1 MLSPYASADDNH
13 INNNGFS
20 LQKVQQEEEEEEK
33 ETVVKGNVR
42 RKFCESYLNRCHHSH
57 ACVMRFGKALCL
69 LTTHCMEL
77 CTYCSV

>member
-1 MLSPYASADDNH
+1 M
-13 INNNGFS
+13 
-20 LQKVQQEEEEEEK
+20 
-33 ETVVKGNVR
+33 VKGNVR

-77 CTYCSV
+77 CTYCSAYKEFLKGQIEIDLLADWARLLKYLFYGGKVF

>member
-1 MLSPYASADDNH
+1 M
-13 INNNGFS
+13 
-20 LQKVQQEEEEEEK
+20 
-33 ETVVKGNVR
+33 VKGNVR

-77 CTYCSV
+77 CTVVYRIPEGTN